1 MSEEHEREEPL
12 EGEVV
17 AGDDTVILR
26 ALKIS
31 AFALLAILAVIGVVF
46 FLLQPG
52 QVEEEAGEKPIVLP
66 EPQDV
71 SAEAPA
77 VAFSDVTA
85 ASGIDF
91 VHFNGATGEK
101 LLPETMGPGCAFFDF

>member
-12 EGEVV
+12 EGEIV

-31 AFALLAILAVIGVVF
+31 AFALAAILAVIGVVF

-52 QVEEEAGEKPIVLP
+52 KVEEEAGEKPIVLP
-66 EPQDV
+66 EP
-71 SAEAPA
+71 
-77 VAFSDVTA
+77 
-85 ASGIDF
+85 
-91 VHFNGATGEK
+91 
-101 LLPETMGPGCAFFDF
+101 